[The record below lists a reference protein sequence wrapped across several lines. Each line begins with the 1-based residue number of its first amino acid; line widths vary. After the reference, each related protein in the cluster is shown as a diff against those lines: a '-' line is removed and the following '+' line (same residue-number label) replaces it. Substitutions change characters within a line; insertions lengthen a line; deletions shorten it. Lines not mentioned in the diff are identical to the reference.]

1 MSTIVR
7 GIGIGIFALGLL
19 LIDPVE
25 AQLAPGPTTP
35 EAHALA
41 VGERMEYGLK
51 FGRLRLGKASLE
63 VEARDDQRGELGY
76 RVALDV
82 SLGAPILRFED
93 RLVSW
98 IAPDPF
104 RSLAFER
111 RDPDDKSQRV
121 RHEFEEDA
129 LDELATLYYLR
140 TLGLEPGFD
149 LETDR
154 YFSPAGNPMRFR
166 VVGRERVRVP
176 AGRFDTIVLEP
187 VIPALGIFKREA
199 EARLY
204 LSDDE
209 WRILVQVET
218 TTKAGRLTIY
228 LTDYDRGG
236 SE

>member
-1 MSTIVR
+1 MSTR
-7 GIGIGIFALGLL
+7 KLRIGILAIALLPAGPLA
-19 LIDPVE
+19 
-25 AQLAPGPTTP
+25 AQFAPGLTTP
-35 EAHALA
+35 DAHVLT
-41 VGERMEYGLK
+41 VGERMNYGLK

-63 VEARDDQRGELGY
+63 VEARDDQRGQLGY

-111 RDPDDKSQRV
+111 RDPDDKNQRI
-121 RHEFEEDA
+121 RHEFEKNA

-140 TLGLEPGFD
+140 TLSLEPGFD
-149 LETDR
+149 FETDR
-154 YFSPAGNPMRFR
+154 YFSPTGNPMRFR

-176 AGRFDTIVLEP
+176 AGRFDTIVVEP

-218 TTKAGRLTIY
+218 NTKAGRITIY
-228 LTDYDRGG
+228 LTDYDGGG
-236 SE
+236 SR